1 MNTKQKTPI
10 LLIESNPLDAQTV
23 KGFLKD
29 AGIKYTLFQAET
41 FIGGIEHIQ
50 SKHIGM
56 VLLEINLPDSQ
67 GFKTIT
73 EYLERAPGVPFI
85 VITNSYNEI
94 IGNQAIKAGA
104 QDFLV
109 KGQFDKK
116 LFGRTLRY
124 ALQRSKVQMK
134 LEETARKLQS
144 NKKRFLEAQEMARFG
159 NWEMDLVSN
168 EMTWSD
174 EIYRIFSL
182 HPGSLSPTLS
192 DYITYVHV
200 EDREIIEDFFD
211 NLIKDG
217 EQLHLEHRI
226 ILECINTH
234 YLNIQGKI
242 QVEES
247 TGRILLVGSLQDITE
262 RKLSEKLIIEKNISS
277 KTAKVQEEVLSDLSF
292 QIRTP
297 LSSIVNLLFL
307 LENTDKSPDQG
318 NYLNDLKTSVD
329 DLALSVNN
337 LLNFSVMVTD
347 NVKLDDEEFN
357 IREFLQGTKN
367 VVAIKAENADLQIAL
382 NIAEKLPKKIISDQK
397 KLTQILYNLIDNAIQ
412 YGNKKGHVIIAAR
425 AEEMDDSTVN
435 LILSVE
441 DNGIGIEKDK
451 VAQLLEADKLLMEAT
466 PVEESG
472 KKRQLGVA
480 IVSKLTKSMK
490 GAMAIKSQLGKG
502 SVFTITIPVKLPL
515 QAKHLKGDK
524 PLAPLKILLVE
535 DHFLNQMATKKIL
548 TNWSE
553 FVTVDIAE
561 NGLIGVEKYREY
573 GYDLILMD
581 IQMPIMNGLES
592 SKKIREFSTVPI
604 IALTANSNKQEQDK
618 CMEIGMDD
626 YLSKP
631 FKPQELFDKIMNMMA
646 MKLIDD

>member
-1 MNTKQKTPI
+1 MNTKQKISI
-10 LLIESNPLDAQTV
+10 LLIENNPNDAQAI
-23 KGFLKD
+23 KESLKD
-29 AGIKYTLFQAET
+29 AGIKYNLAHSET
-41 FIGGIEHIQ
+41 FLSGIEHIR
-50 SKHIGM
+50 SHNTGM

-67 GFKTIT
+67 GFKTIN
-73 EYLERAPGVPFI
+73 EFVERVPGVPFI
-85 VITNSYNEI
+85 VITNSNNEI

-109 KGQFDKK
+109 KGQFGKRQ
-116 LFGRTLRY
+116 FGRALRY
-124 ALQRSKVQMK
+124 ALQRAKVQKK
-134 LEETARKLQS
+134 LEETAQELQS

-168 EMTWSD
+168 EMMWSD
-174 EIYRIFSL
+174 EVYRIFSF
-182 HPGSLSPTLS
+182 HPGSLTPTLS
-192 DYITYVHV
+192 DYLAYVHV
-200 EDREIIEDFFD
+200 EDKEAVEDFFD
-211 NLIKDG
+211 NLMKNG
-217 EQLHLEHRI
+217 EQLLLEHRI
-226 ILECINTH
+226 VLDGTHTH
-234 YLNIQGKI
+234 YLAIQGKI
-242 QVEES
+242 QIEES
-247 TGRILLVGSLQDITE
+247 SGKILLVGSIQDITE
-262 RKLSEKLIIEKNISS
+262 RKLSERLIIEKNIST

-307 LENTDKSPDQG
+307 LEGTDKSPVQG

-337 LLNFSVMVTD
+337 LLNFSVMVSD
-347 NVKLDDEEFN
+347 NVKLDDEEFK

-367 VVAIKAENADLQIAL
+367 VVTIKAEKAGLKIGL
-382 NIAEKLPKKIISDQK
+382 NIAENLPEKIITDQK
-397 KLTQILYNLIDNAIQ
+397 KLTQILYNLIDNAIK
-412 YGNKKGHVIIAAR
+412 YNNENGHVIVTAR
-425 AEEMDDSTVN
+425 SEEVGDSKVN

-441 DNGIGIEKDK
+441 DNGQGIAKDK
-451 VAQLLEADKLLMEAT
+451 IGQLLEADKQLLEAN
-466 PVEESG
+466 PVDESG
-472 KKRQLGVA
+472 KKRSLGVA
-480 IVSKLTKSMK
+480 IVSKLTKSMQ
-490 GAMAIKSQLGKG
+490 GSMAIKSKPGKG
-502 SVFTITIPVKLPL
+502 SVFTITIPVKVPL

-561 NGLIGVEKYREY
+561 NGLVGVEKFKEY

-581 IQMPIMNGLES
+581 IQMPIMDGLEA

-618 CMEIGMDD
+618 CMEIGMND

-631 FKPQELFDKIMNMMA
+631 FKPQELFAKIMERMA
-646 MKLIDD
+646 KVLNVD